1 MKNKKKL
8 IIGITGIRSE
18 YDIMSSVFKEIKKS
32 QKLNLKLI
40 VTGAHLSKKY
50 GYTVNEILKDG
61 FKIAHKFKSLQ
72 ETGGLESRAI
82 GLGLQVKRLAK
93 VIKNLS
99 PDFILVLGDRE
110 ESMTAGIISAYLNI
124 PLIHIGGGDRVVGNI
139 DDQIR
144 HSVTKLAHIH
154 IVTNKESKKRV
165 LNLGEQAFRVFN
177 FGNPGLD
184 RFLNT
189 PDKKIKKIPELRN
202 FILSDDEKYLV
213 LIQHPLSSEFEFA
226 PQQMKIT
233 LDAIKEV
240 GMKTLIIYPNSD
252 VGSSGMIKMIQS
264 YQNLN
269 FVKIIKNIPRNSFI
283 NILRKCSCLL
293 GNSSCGILEAPIL
306 KIPVINIGNR
316 QKARLHAR
324 NVIFVDHNKKE
335 IINALNY
342 VMYNKKYRRMLS
354 NVKNPYGDGKSSKKI
369 VKLIEKIDINKKLLI
384 KDITY

>member
-82 GLGLQVKRLAK
+82 GLGLQIKRLAK

-154 IVTNKESKKRV
+154 IVTNKESKQRV

-189 PDKKIKKIPELRN
+189 PDKKLKKIPELRN

-233 LDAIKEV
+233 LDAIKEI

-252 VGSSGMIKMIQS
+252 VGSSGMIKVIQS

-269 FVKIIKNIPRNSFI
+269 FVKIIKNIPRNSFV
-283 NILRKCSCLL
+283 NILRNCSCLL

-369 VKLIEKIDINKKLLI
+369 VNLIEKIDINKKLLI